1 MTLKPPKL
9 RVWKRLAVRLSLVV
23 VVTVV
28 VFESLLVL
36 AFQFLTPTWP
46 LPREQR
52 LRLERALER
61 ADTDFG
67 RDARRI
73 LDDLSLTETQRR
85 DRLIPLLT
93 VRLAGEAPAQVRA
106 TAILLLEVHQPRP
119 WFSPLFLLG
128 WVALPV
134 AFLIWWLSRRLVNPV
149 AAVAAAAD
157 QITRGD
163 LGARVVLP
171 PHLLR
176 INDELTLLATRFNTM
191 AETLERLEF
200 ERRQLVADIAHEL
213 RTPIAVLQAQL
224 DAFQDG
230 VLIPDQTEVA
240 SLVEEVELLARLVD
254 DLRLLS
260 LAEVGRLK
268 LHCQPTD
275 LTALTRSVLAS
286 FEGAARADNISVTF
300 THPDD
305 SIQGNVDPERI
316 REVLHN
322 LLSNALRY
330 TPTSGRICVELND
343 HNGFITW
350 TVDDSG
356 PGVPDA
362 ALPHLFDR
370 FYRAE
375 GSRSRTT
382 GGSGLG
388 LAIVKTLTELHG
400 GQVTVV
406 NREVGGARFT
416 VRIPI

>member
-1 MTLKPPKL
+1 MTLTPPKFK
-9 RVWKRLAVRLSLVV
+9 VWQRLAVRLSLVV
-23 VVTVV
+23 VVAVV

-46 LPREQR
+46 LPREQQ
-52 LRLERALER
+52 LRLESALER

-67 RDARRI
+67 RSTRRI

-85 DRLIPLLT
+85 DRLISLLAP
-93 VRLAGEAPAQVRA
+93 RLAGETPTQVRA
-106 TAILLLEVHQPRP
+106 TADLLLEAHQPRP
-119 WFSPLFLLG
+119 WFSPLFLLA

-134 AFLIWWLSRRLVNPV
+134 AVLIWWLSRRIVNPV

-157 QITRGD
+157 QVTRGD
-163 LGARVVLP
+163 LGARVVLS

-176 INDELTLLATRFNTM
+176 TKDELTLLATRFNTM
-191 AETLERLEF
+191 AETLQRLEF

-230 VLIPDQTEVA
+230 VLTPDQTEVA
-240 SLVEEVELLARLVD
+240 SLVQEVELLARLVD

-268 LHCQPTD
+268 LNYRSTD

-286 FEGAARADNISVTF
+286 FEGTARADNLSVTF
-300 THPDD
+300 THSDD
-305 SIQGNVDPERI
+305 SLYVHVDPERI

-330 TPTSGRICVELND
+330 TPPSGRICVGLSKHD
-343 HNGFITW
+343 GFISW

-356 PGVPDA
+356 PGIPDA

-400 GQVTVV
+400 GQVAVA
-406 NREVGGARFT
+406 NLEGGGASFT
-416 VRIPI
+416 VKIHF

>member
-1 MTLKPPKL
+1 MTLTPPKL
-9 RVWKRLAVRLSLVV
+9 RVWRRLAVRLSLVV

-28 VFESLLVL
+28 LFESLLVL

-46 LPREQR
+46 LPREQQ

-67 RDARRI
+67 RDTRRI
-73 LDDLSLTETQRR
+73 LDDLSLTEMQRR
-85 DRLIPLLT
+85 DQLIPLLT
-93 VRLAGEAPAQVRA
+93 MRLAGETPTQVQA
-106 TAILLLEVHQPRP
+106 TADLLLEAHQPRP

-134 AFLIWWLSRRLVNPV
+134 VVLIWWLSRRIVKPV
-149 AAVAAAAD
+149 AAVATAAD
-157 QITRGD
+157 QVTRGN
-163 LGARVVLP
+163 LGTRVLLSR
-171 PHLLR
+171 HLLR
-176 INDELTLLATRFNTM
+176 ANDELTLLATRFNTM

-200 ERRQLVADIAHEL
+200 ERRQLIADIAHEL

-230 VLIPDQTEVA
+230 VLTPDKAELA
-240 SLVEEVELLARLVD
+240 SLVQEVELLARLVD

-268 LHCQPTD
+268 LNYRSTD
-275 LTALTRSVLAS
+275 LTALTQSVMAS
-286 FEGAARADNISVTF
+286 FEAAARAENILIRF
-300 THPDD
+300 THPDE
-305 SIQGNVDPERI
+305 SIQGNVDTTRI
-316 REVLHN
+316 REVLQN

-330 TPTSGRICVELND
+330 TPS
-343 HNGFITW
+343 NGWVRVGLSEHDRFISW

-362 ALPHLFDR
+362 ALPYLFDR

-375 GSRSRTT
+375 GSRNRTT

-400 GQVTVV
+400 GQVTVANLV
-406 NREVGGARFT
+406 EGGARFT
-416 VRIPI
+416 VRVPT